1 MAYFLG
7 IDLGASSLKACL
19 VDETGARLALVRAAI
34 PTYYPAP
41 GQAEQ
46 DPADWRIAL
55 HQAIAQLQRSHAAQM
70 SALQGMAFSGG
81 AHIGVLCDGDG
92 TPLRPAIMWS
102 DQRAA
107 KEAADLAADGT
118 VERLTGNRPNATW
131 TLPQLIWLTTHAPE
145 IIAATEKLFLAKD
158 WLACQLT
165 GIHVSDTTE
174 AVGSLM
180 AGRDGGWHTELQKM
194 SGLRVAA
201 FPPLVAPMAQTGT
214 VTDAAAQRFGLPVGV
229 PVYQGAIDTSLEWLC
244 AAPQTNDMASLKL
257 ASAGV
262 LSFTTADD
270 TPFPPVSFYP
280 HIMDGLSYHAAGMSD
295 CMGAIDWLRQTMTP
309 DLDAA
314 AFADAAASA
323 EAGADGL
330 AFYPYLSGA
339 RAPFW
344 DAALTAELRGLTR
357 AHDHAAIARA
367 AFEGVGHVLTA
378 IWHDMTTRLGHT
390 PDTLHVLG
398 GGGQSDFFC
407 QMLADML
414 GVTLHR
420 GREHDCAFATALLAA
435 TAANAL
441 PDLAHAAQNGYA
453 RTGQFVPDSAAQ
465 ARYAQTYTKF
475 MARHAGAHRE

>member
-1 MAYFLG
+1 MTRFLG

-19 VDETGARLALVRAAI
+19 IDATGRRLALARADIA
-34 PTYYPAP
+34 THHPAP

-46 DPADWRIAL
+46 DPADWPAAM
-55 HQAIAQLQRSHAAQM
+55 HQAVTELGQSHAADM
-70 SALQGMAFSGG
+70 AALQGIAVSGG
-81 AHIGVLCDGDG
+81 AHIGVLANAEG

-107 KEAADLAADGT
+107 QEAADLAADGT

-145 IIAATEKLFLAKD
+145 IITATSKLFFAKD
-158 WLACQLT
+158 WLAFQLT
-165 GIHVSDTTE
+165 GVHISDATE

-180 AGRDGGWHTELQKM
+180 AGRDGAWDEGLQKL
-194 SGLRVAA
+194 SGLRAAA
-201 FPPLVAPMAQTGT
+201 FPPLVAPMTQIGA
-214 VTDAAAQRFGLPVGV
+214 VTEAAAQSFGLPVGV

-262 LSFTTADD
+262 LAFTTKTD
-270 TPFPPVSFYP
+270 TTFPPVSFYP
-280 HIMDGLSYHAAGMSD
+280 HIRDGLFYHAAGMSD
-295 CMGAIDWLRQTMTP
+295 CMGAIAWVRRTLTP
-309 DLDAA
+309 QFDAT
-314 AFADAAASA
+314 AFAEAAASA

-330 AFYPYLSGA
+330 LFYPYLSGA

-344 DAALTAELRGLTR
+344 DADLQAELHGLTR
-357 AHDHAAIARA
+357 AHDASAIARA

-378 IWHDMTTRLGHT
+378 IWHDITARLGHT
-390 PDTLHVLG
+390 PDALHVLG
-398 GGGQSDFFC
+398 GGGQMDFFC

-414 GVTLHR
+414 GVTLTR

-435 TAANAL
+435 TAAGAQA
-441 PDLAHAAQNGYA
+441 DLAQAAQNGYA
-453 RTGQFVPDSAAQ
+453 QTGQFVPDSAAH
-465 ARYAQTYTKF
+465 ARYALAHDKF
-475 MARHAGAHRE
+475 MARHNGPPGE